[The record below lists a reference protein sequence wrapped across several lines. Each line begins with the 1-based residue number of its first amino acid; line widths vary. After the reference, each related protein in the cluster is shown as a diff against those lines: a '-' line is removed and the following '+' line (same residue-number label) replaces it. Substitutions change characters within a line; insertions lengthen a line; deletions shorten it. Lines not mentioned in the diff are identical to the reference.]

1 MRVGACVAGATGR
14 GRPMVSRSPADRLTA
29 RDFAGA
35 ALVLLFAAALRFH
48 CLGCEALWLDEGFS
62 WWDAK
67 QPLGDLWSVVP
78 RCDPHPPLYA
88 LLLKGWIAAFGE
100 SVIAVRSLNA
110 TIGVATAGVVML
122 AGREI
127 GPRTAIASGLLFAT
141 APFQIEFAHE
151 ARPYALLALAAAMLV
166 FGILRILRAEEGA
179 GRPARTGWLVFVA
192 GGALALWSNNTA
204 ILLLGA
210 GIRPLLRP
218 GLVAGAAILLL
229 WAPYMPT
236 LAEQAGGVAADFW
249 IPRPDWW
256 RVANELR
263 FAIGFWTFPSL
274 WPLAAL
280 WALGLLALWRRGDR
294 REAIA
299 LAAIPLL
306 TVGLNLG
313 VSLLVR
319 PVYIARALIGI
330 GPAFVVVIAA
340 AIATLEKRAVR
351 IAAVVA
357 MVGVQLSVAS
367 ALYATHPRKEP
378 WNDIARIA
386 DAAAGADGIVL
397 VASSQEALPLAH
409 ALQMAGLQVPVRGV
423 PADFPAIGL
432 AARYPSGKCT
442 PSIEGQDLT
451 AIRNAVEGRPVVVF
465 ITRRDNVY
473 DPHRDV
479 EILLAWM
486 GYRQL
491 EFIAFQPGYL
501 EMRIFVPA
509 ATRR

>member
-1 MRVGACVAGATGR
+1 
-14 GRPMVSRSPADRLTA
+14 MVRRTPSDRLTG

-35 ALVLLFAAALRFH
+35 ALVLAFAAALRFY

-67 QPLGDLWSVVP
+67 QSLADLWTVVP
-78 RCDPHPPLYA
+78 QCDPHPPLYA
-88 LLLKGWIAAFGE
+88 LLLKGWIAVFGE
-100 SVIAVRSLNA
+100 SVFAIRSLNA
-110 TIGVATAGVVML
+110 AIGVITAGVVMF
-122 AGREI
+122 AAREI
-127 GPRTAIASGLLFAT
+127 GPRTAIASGLLFAA

-166 FGILRILRAEEGA
+166 FGLLRILRAEEGA
-179 GRPARTGWLVFVA
+179 GRPARTGWIVFVA
-192 GGALALWSNNTA
+192 GGALALWSNNIA

-210 GIRPLLRP
+210 LGIAAVAMFAFDRGIRPLLRP
-218 GLVAGAAILLL
+218 GLLACAAIALS
-229 WAPYMPT
+229 WAPFIPT
-236 LAEQAGGVAADFW
+236 LAAQAGGVAADFW

-274 WPLAAL
+274 WPLLAL
-280 WALGLLALWRRGDR
+280 WVLGLVALWRRGDR

-306 TVGLNLG
+306 TVGLNLA

-319 PVYIARALIGI
+319 PVYIARTLIGI

-340 AIATLEKRAVR
+340 AIATLQRRPLR
-351 IAAVVA
+351 IAAVLA
-357 MVGVQLSVAS
+357 MVGAQLFVAS
-367 ALYATHPRKEP
+367 ALYLNYPRKEP

-386 DAAAGADGIVL
+386 DAAAGAEGIVL
-397 VASSQEALPLAH
+397 VASNQEALPLGH

-442 PSIEGQDLT
+442 PSIEGQDLS
-451 AIRNAVEGRPVVVF
+451 AIRDAVKGRPVVVF
-465 ITRRDNVY
+465 ISRRKNVY

-479 EILLAWM
+479 EILLEWL
-486 GYRQL
+486 GYRQE
-491 EFIAFQPGYL
+491 EFISFQPGYL
-501 EMRIFVPA
+501 EMRKFVPA
-509 ATRR
+509 AKGR

>member
-1 MRVGACVAGATGR
+1 
-14 GRPMVSRSPADRLTA
+14 MVRRTSSDRLTG
-29 RDFAGA
+29 RDLAGA
-35 ALVLLFAAALRFH
+35 ALVLAFAAALRFY

-67 QPLGDLWSVVP
+67 QSLGDLWKVVP
-78 RCDPHPPLYA
+78 QCDPHPPLYA
-88 LLLKGWIAAFGE
+88 LLLKGWIAVFGE
-100 SVIAVRSLNA
+100 SVVAIRSLNA
-110 TIGVATAGVVML
+110 MIGVATAGVVML

-127 GPRTAIASGLLFAT
+127 GPRTAIASGLLFAA

-151 ARPYALLALAAAMLV
+151 ARPYALLALGAAMMVLGV
-166 FGILRILRAEEGA
+166 LRILRAEEGA

-192 GGALALWSNNTA
+192 GGALALWSNNIA

-210 GIRPLLRP
+210 IGIAAIAMFAVDRGIRPLLRP

-236 LAEQAGGVAADFW
+236 LAEQASGVAADFW

-263 FAIGFWTFPSL
+263 FAIGFWTFASL
-274 WPLAAL
+274 WPLFAL
-280 WALGLLALWRRGDR
+280 WALGLVALWRRGDR

-299 LAAIPLL
+299 LAAIPVL

-330 GPAFVVVIAA
+330 SPAFVVVIAA
-340 AIATLEKRAVR
+340 AIATLDRRAMR

-357 MVGVQLSVAS
+357 VVGAQLYVAS
-367 ALYATHPRKEP
+367 ALYVGHPRKEP

-397 VASSQEALPLAH
+397 VASNQEALPLGH
-409 ALQMAGLQVPVRGV
+409 ALQRAGLEVPVRGV

-442 PSIEGQDLT
+442 PSIEGQDLG
-451 AIRNAVEGRPVVVF
+451 AIRDAVKGRPVVVF
-465 ITRRDNVY
+465 ISRRNNVY

-479 EILLAWM
+479 EILLAWL
-486 GYRQL
+486 GYRQE
-491 EFIAFQPGYL
+491 EFISFQPGYL
-501 EMRIFVPA
+501 EMRKFVPA
-509 ATRR
+509 GTSR